1 MNAMTETPALDAA
14 RCLDAVRRRDR
25 DQDGRF
31 VYAVLTTGIFC
42 RPSCSSRQ
50 PRPENVRFYTGPA
63 AARAAGFRPC
73 KRCRP
78 EETVPTDPKL
88 AAIEK
93 VAAAIR
99 DHIAAGAEGPPLLA
113 DLAVTA
119 GISAGRLQRRFTEA
133 VGISPRAYAEAER
146 VARLKK
152 ALRAGHGVADAVFDA
167 GYGSGSRVYE
177 KSDRRLGMT
186 PATYAKGGMG
196 VALTFAT
203 APCTLGRVLV
213 AASDRGIAAVEL
225 GDDDEALL
233 ERLEAEF
240 PRAVTLRDDEAMAD
254 TLSQVVR
261 YLDTQGPR
269 PDLALDIRASAFRE
283 RVWRALLAIPAG
295 ETRTYAEVARAI
307 GAPGAARAVG
317 AACGANRLAVL
328 VPCHRV
334 LREDGGLGGYRWG
347 LARKEMLLAR
357 EAKG

>member
-1 MNAMTETPALDAA
+1 MNAMTDTPALDAA
-14 RCLDAVRRRDR
+14 RCLDAVHRRDR
-25 DQDGRF
+25 GQDGRF
-31 VYAVLTTGIFC
+31 VYAVLTTGVFC
-42 RPSCSSRQ
+42 RPSCPSRQ
-50 PRPENVRFYTGPA
+50 PKPENVRFYAGPA

-78 EETVPTDPKL
+78 EETVPLDPRL

-99 DHIAAGAEGPPLLA
+99 EHVAAGAEGPPLLA
-113 DLAVTA
+113 DLARTA
-119 GISAGRLQRRFTEA
+119 GISAGRLQRQFTEA

-177 KSDRRLGMT
+177 KSDQRLGMT
-186 PATYAKGGMG
+186 PATYARGGTG
-196 VALTFAT
+196 VDLTYAT
-203 APCTLGRVLV
+203 ASCTLGRVLV
-213 AASDRGIAAVEL
+213 AASARGIAAVEL
-225 GDDDEALL
+225 GDDDAALL
-233 ERLEAEF
+233 ERLEREF
-240 PRAVTLRDDEAMAD
+240 PRAMMTRDGAAMAD
-254 TLSQVVR
+254 TLDQVVR
-261 YLDTQGPR
+261 YLDARGPR
-269 PDLALDIRASAFRE
+269 PDLPLDIRASAFRE

-295 ETRTYAEVARAI
+295 ETRSYAEIARAI

-317 AACGANRLAVL
+317 TACGANRLAVL

-334 LREDGGLGGYRWG
+334 LREDGSLGGYRWG

-357 EAKG
+357 EAKD